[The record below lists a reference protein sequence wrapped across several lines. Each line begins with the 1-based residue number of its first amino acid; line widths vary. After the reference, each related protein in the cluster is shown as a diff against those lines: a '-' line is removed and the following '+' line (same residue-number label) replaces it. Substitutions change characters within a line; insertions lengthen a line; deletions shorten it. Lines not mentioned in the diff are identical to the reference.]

1 MVVVVDARA
10 CVRCG
15 ACATVAPSVFILTRK
30 GVQVAAERSDP
41 RVRVAIAICPMQ
53 AIAAS

>member
-1 MVVVVDARA
+1 MAVVVDAKA

-15 ACATVAPSVFILTRK
+15 ACATVAPTVFTLTRK
-30 GVQVAAERSDP
+30 GVQVAERSEP

-53 AIAAS
+53 AITA